1 MLTPLEL
8 DIMKAVWKNAPV
20 AVREVR
26 TEIRPARILAYTTVM
41 TIMDRLHQ
49 KGFLTRQ
56 LQGRTHMYSP
66 AIAYGEV
73 RDNAVKTLINSFFDG
88 SETGLVE
95 FLNGVSTPS
104 VSNTTEF
111 SEPSNMDE
119 TLL

>member
-1 MLTPLEL
+1 VQ
-8 DIMKAVWKNAPV
+8 A
-20 AVREVR
+20 
-26 TEIRPARILAYTTVM
+26 EIRPARKLAYTTVM

-66 AIAYGEV
+66 AIGYGEV

-88 SETGLVE
+88 SEIGLMD
-95 FLNGVSTPS
+95 FLSGVSSQT
-104 VSNTTEF
+104 VSHQAEF
-111 SEPSNMDE
+111 SEPSILDE

>member
-20 AVREVR
+20 AVREVQ